1 MGGDLLYQSI
11 QGLFN
16 GWIYA
21 VLRMNVGTILF
32 YEFLYFFRGHMTFV
46 FEDVTDVPLM
56 KFGLS
61 FR

>member
-1 MGGDLLYQSI
+1 MGGALFRQST

-16 GWIYA
+16 GRIY
-21 VLRMNVGTILF
+21 VVSRMNVVAILF
-32 YEFLYFFRGHMTFV
+32 YEFLYLLRGHMTFV

-56 KFGLS
+56 KFASS

>member
-1 MGGDLLYQSI
+1 MGGDLFRQVI

-16 GWIYA
+16 GRIYA

-32 YEFLYFFRGHMTFV
+32 YEFLYLFRGHITFV

-56 KFGLS
+56 KFRSS

>member
-1 MGGDLLYQSI
+1 MGGDLLCRVI

-16 GWIYA
+16 GRIYA
-21 VLRMNVGTILF
+21 VLRVNVGTILF
-32 YEFLYFFRGHMTFV
+32 YEFLYFLWGHITFV
-46 FEDVTDVPLM
+46 FEDVTDMSLM